1 MDLFQPSTT
10 NNFGL
15 QLRVYDEEEDEEEEE
30 DDWSVAD
37 AAMDSEE
44 VIERHATD
52 KLPVA
57 MQLRLIAEK
66 ERLEKLED
74 ENLDLREVCQH
85 RNAPGLPT
93 ICMRP
98 IICNCKTVL
107 NTPYPLYSRHRPAY
121 AYICLEL

>member
-1 MDLFQPSTT
+1 MNMDLFQPSTT

-15 QLRVYDEEEDEEEEE
+15 QLRVYDEDEDEEEE

-37 AAMDSEE
+37 AAMDSEDLN
-44 VIERHATD
+44 ERHATD

-85 RNAPGLPT
+85 QNVP
-93 ICMRP
+93 
-98 IICNCKTVL
+98 
-107 NTPYPLYSRHRPAY
+107 
-121 AYICLEL
+121 